1 MPPNQAPSPGQQN
14 PYQQSPQDPYAFI
27 MNNEPPKK
35 GNGFNFSN
43 NSMAV
48 RIAVVV
54 FGLMLLIIAFTVINS
69 FISRSSNAQTDR
81 LIEVAQAQTEI
92 MRVSRIAEDD
102 ASDLKTR
109 TYAYNVSLSTDSSLR
124 QVKSLLQKRGKNEKS
139 LAKTLGAG
147 KNAKTDAALEE
158 AKKNNR
164 FDDTFLALMNNEIV
178 DYQKLIQ
185 AAYESGNNTEK
196 KTLTTSFEST
206 KYLVAKTT
214 ADDSEESSTTQE

>member
-1 MPPNQAPSPGQQN
+1 MPPNQVPGPGQQN
-14 PYQQSPQDPYAFI
+14 PYQQPPQDPYAFI

-35 GNGFNFSN
+35 GSGFNFSS

-54 FGLMLLIIAFTVINS
+54 IGLMLLIIAFTTINS
-69 FISRSSNAQTDR
+69 LISRSANAQTDR

-102 ASDLKTR
+102 ATDLKTR

-124 QVKSLLQKRGKNEKS
+124 QVKGLLQKRGKSEKS
-139 LAKTLGAG
+139 LAKTLAAG

-185 AAYESGNNTEK
+185 TAYENGNNTEK
-196 KTLTTSFEST
+196 KTLTASFEST
-206 KYLVAKTT
+206 KYLVAKKT
-214 ADDSEESSTTQE
+214 DDAKKSSETQE